1 RERRGRVLQ
10 REELPADRARADRA
24 GARLSRR
31 ARTRDAGAGR
41 RDRRRR
47 GPELDPARD
56 RAGFD
61 QAPRDRGAPR
71 RADAR
76 RLRDRRVRPHVR
88 DGRRGRRPR
97 DPGARDHRLRD
108 RGCLRELFSFHG
120 VRRRGRCGE
129 RRLEGGRPVRRG
141 TTGLAA
147 LPRRSRGRGAR
158 SALPR
163 AHRRV
168 RTRGPDPARDPPVR
182 AGRGSWRRRA
192 RRALP
197 DPPHVPVSPAL
208 TALGVIPA
216 RLASTRL
223 PRKVLRDVAG
233 KPLIT
238 PRHVALLV
246 APFRERPGAQVTT
259 LKIRLLPDEADN
271 PNVNKVVCATDGR
284 ALYFSKYPV
293 PYDRD
298 GRGVARFRHIGLYAY
313 RRAALEAFHLLP
325 PSPLELAEKLE
336 QLRFLENGIP
346 ITVVETDEP
355 TIGVDTE
362 ADLRAVE
369 AHFARRA

>member
-1 RERRGRVLQ
+1 
-10 REELPADRARADRA
+10 
-24 GARLSRR
+24 
-31 ARTRDAGAGR
+31 
-41 RDRRRR
+41 
-47 GPELDPARD
+47 
-56 RAGFD
+56 
-61 QAPRDRGAPR
+61 
-71 RADAR
+71 
-76 RLRDRRVRPHVR
+76 
-88 DGRRGRRPR
+88 
-97 DPGARDHRLRD
+97 
-108 RGCLRELFSFHG
+108 
-120 VRRRGRCGE
+120 
-129 RRLEGGRPVRRG
+129 
-141 TTGLAA
+141 
-147 LPRRSRGRGAR
+147 
-158 SALPR
+158 
-163 AHRRV
+163 
-168 RTRGPDPARDPPVR
+168 
-182 AGRGSWRRRA
+182 
-192 RRALP
+192 
-197 DPPHVPVSPAL
+197 VSPAL

-233 KPLIT
+233 KPLIVRVHEAARRSPDLADVLVATDAQEVIAACARFGVPAMPTSPEHPSGTDRVWEVAQSRAADVYVNIQGDEPLIT

-271 PNVNKVVCATDGR
+271 PNVNKVVCAADGR

-298 GRGVARFRHIGLYAY
+298 GQGVARFRHIGLYAY

-336 QLRFLENGIP
+336 QLRFLENGIS